1 MFQVRGMGDLKI
13 VSRWNLQYALEWTA
27 IAILTHLTGFIA
39 QMLKQ
44 TAGVISLKMTQL
56 EPLQTNGKQLW
67 VSPLHLI

>member
-1 MFQVRGMGDLKI
+1 
-13 VSRWNLQYALEWTA
+13 LQYALEWTA

>member
-1 MFQVRGMGDLKI
+1 MDSHCNPDSFN
-13 VSRWNLQYALEWTA
+13 W
-27 IAILTHLTGFIA
+27 FIA